1 MTTATQDA
9 DWLDQ
14 PTILNADASALVAEV
29 DQIAAPVPPT
39 VEQQA
44 ASADHPPALAVEL
57 AGVYDITEA
66 DYHKDPVP
74 EGSLSASG
82 AKLLMECPEKF
93 AYRQQHG
100 SEHRDYFD
108 FGKAAH
114 ALVLG
119 AGAPVAILPFEDF
132 RTKDAKAARDEAYA
146 RGETPMLAATWQTVQ
161 AMADKIR
168 QHPIASALLNPE
180 RGKPEQTLIWHDRI
194 WRRALV
200 DFMPNLDTD
209 GRLIVTDYK
218 TCADASAQAF
228 SRSAASYGYHQ
239 QDAWYLDGVRAVS
252 GRTDV
257 AFVFIAQEKEAPYVV
272 NVIEL
277 TDSFRRIGAWRNEIA
292 VDRYI
297 AGMASGRWPAYST
310 EVERVDAPR
319 WTEIEHEEQRELH
332 NEGVFQ

>member
-1 MTTATQDA
+1 MTA
-9 DWLDQ
+9 
-14 PTILNADASALVAEV
+14 N
-29 DQIAAPVPPT
+29 QIAPQVPPPD
-39 VEQQA
+39 VEQA
-44 ASADHPPALAVEL
+44 GGVSSPTPPLAETSAL
-57 AGVYDITEA
+57 AGVYDISEA
-66 DYHKDPVP
+66 EYHADPV
-74 EGSLSASG
+74 EGGSLSASG

-100 SEHRDYFD
+100 SVHRDYFD

-119 AGAPVAILPFEDF
+119 AGAPIAVLPFNDF
-132 RTKDAKAARDEAYA
+132 RSGDAKAARDEAYE
-146 RGETPMLAATWQTVQ
+146 RGETPMLESQYAVVK
-161 AMADKIR
+161 AMADKIA
-168 QHPIASALLNPE
+168 QHPIASALLNLE
-180 RGKPEQTLIWHDRI
+180 RGKPEQTVIWHDRI

-257 AFVFIAQEKEAPYVV
+257 AFVFVAQEKEAPYVV

-319 WTEIEHEEQRELH
+319 WSEIEFEEQREMH
-332 NEGVFQ
+332 KEGAFQ